1 MALKRSIGL
10 AGLTFI
16 GVGGVLGS
24 GWLFAPMLAAQQA
37 GPAALVSWCIGGLA
51 ILLIALPFAEI
62 TGCLPE
68 AGAIARLPHYSHG
81 QPTSMVIGWSAWLG
95 YATAAPIET
104 RAMLRYVDPLLP
116 GVYADA
122 GAHAGG
128 FTMLGYA
135 IAAAVL
141 VLFVV
146 INALGVAWLDKANA
160 IVTTLKILL
169 PLIIG
174 LVIVENDFHIGNF
187 SAEGGFAPYGF
198 SGILAAISTGGVV
211 FAYLGFRHIIDLS
224 GEARR
229 PHVNVPSALL
239 LTVLICFAVYFLVE
253 VAFIGG
259 APPDALANGW
269 DHMSFEHHL
278 GPLAGIAVVTGVSWL
293 IALLYGGAV
302 LGPLG
307 AGLIA
312 TGSNARLGMALA
324 RNGFFPR
331 FFDHLSVRS
340 VPLKA
345 LVLGFAAGLCFLAL
359 PFDEIV
365 ALNSSAIVLSLC
377 IGPLAVV
384 TLRRQ
389 LPDHVRSIRLPFV
402 EAIGYVGFVVATLIV
417 YWSGWNTIWRL
428 DVALLIGVVIFAIKI
443 KAEPPDEP
451 VAWMGARWLY
461 SYIALITVVSALGS
475 FGGGRDVLPF
485 GWDMAVL
492 AVGAIVCFRLGLRE
506 ARTPES
512 TQALVPLVFEAVVE
526 DAAPEDPAAPRIGQI
541 T

>member
-104 RAMLRYVDPLLP
+104 RAMLRYVGPLLP

-122 GAHAGG
+122 SAHAGG

-174 LVIVENDFHIGNF
+174 LVIVESDFHIGNF

-331 FFDHLSVRS
+331 FFDYLSVRS

-345 LVLGFAAGLCFLAL
+345 LVLGFIVGLCFLAL

-389 LPDHVRSIRLPFV
+389 LPDQARSIRLPFV

-461 SYIALITVVSALGS
+461 SYVALITVVSALGS
-475 FGGGRDVLPF
+475 FGGRRDVLPF
-485 GWDMAVL
+485 GWDMAML
-492 AVGAIVCFRLGLRE
+492 AAGAIVCFRLGLRE

-526 DAAPEDPAAPRIGQI
+526 DAAPEDPAAPRVGQI